1 MCLSSVIYIQK
12 QMIETFVGKD
22 EKTNVF
28 CLTFPKNVRIIV
40 SKYDLFF

>member
-28 CLTFPKNVRIIV
+28 LLDIPEKCSYNCQ
-40 SKYDLFF
+40 